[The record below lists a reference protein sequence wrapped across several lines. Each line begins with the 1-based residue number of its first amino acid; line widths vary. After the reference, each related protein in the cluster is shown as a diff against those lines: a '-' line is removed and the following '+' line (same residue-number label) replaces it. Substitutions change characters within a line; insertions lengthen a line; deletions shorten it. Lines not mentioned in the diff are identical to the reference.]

1 MTNQADNW
9 KAFRRYKYS
18 HIEVQE
24 DPGRIE
30 FRQISGANKG
40 QVRFIRLI
48 IFAVFIAILL
58 TLVSGGRDSKDWGLI
73 FMFFGGIIASVLM
86 GMAPR
91 FAIRWNTL
99 EITQGVVRIES
110 LDKRYEIKTENIASL
125 EVRPNQYTH
134 DIYIWDGPVAIYVF
148 AMFNDAD
155 AIAIRNGI
163 EAGIGLMNP
172 APVPATVPTRRPGSR
187 RSFAE

>member
-1 MTNQADNW
+1 MTTQEDNW

-18 HIEVQE
+18 HIDVHEE
-24 DPGRIE
+24 PGRIE
-30 FRQISGANKG
+30 FRQVSGGKKG
-40 QVRFIRLI
+40 EVRVIRFI
-48 IFAVFIAILL
+48 IFAVFIAIFL
-58 TLVSGGRDSKDWGLI
+58 TLVSGNRDSKDWGLI
-73 FMFFGGIIASVLM
+73 FIFFGGIIAAVLM

-91 FAIRWNTL
+91 FAKRWNTL
-99 EITQGVVRIES
+99 EITPGFLRIES

-163 EAGIGLMNP
+163 EAGIGMMNP
-172 APVPATVPTRRPGSR
+172 APVSAAVPTRKPGSR